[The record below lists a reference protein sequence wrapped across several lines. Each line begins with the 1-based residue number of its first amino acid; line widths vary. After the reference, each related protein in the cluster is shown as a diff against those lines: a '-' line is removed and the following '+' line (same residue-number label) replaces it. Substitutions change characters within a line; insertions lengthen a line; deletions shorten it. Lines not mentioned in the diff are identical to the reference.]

1 MILALP
7 LLEQQ
12 RKYDVETPISNVKI
26 RPNKE
31 IAVT

>member
-26 RPNKE
+26 RQTRKLP
-31 IAVT
+31 